1 MDIYLIRHPAV
12 QLQPGICYGQTDVA
26 LAANCAQMV
35 HLLQAKLADL
45 PQESI
50 IVTSPSQRCWQ
61 LATQLSFGSKVIIDN
76 RLQELNFGAWEM
88 QPWDAISPE
97 QLQWWL
103 DDYVNRAPPQG
114 ESYQA
119 LLARSQACW
128 HSLLT
133 ILAPTMLVVTHAGV
147 IRALLAYLLDI
158 PLRKSFSLQVDYNSI
173 TKVYYNHTTAL
184 PMIEYIN
191 N

>member
-1 MDIYLIRHPAV
+1 
-12 QLQPGICYGQTDVA
+12 LQPGICYGQTDVA
-26 LAANCAQMV
+26 LAANLAQTI
-35 HLLQAKLADL
+35 HLFQAKLANL
-45 PQESI
+45 PQETF
-50 IVTSPSQRCWQ
+50 IVTSPLQRCWQ
-61 LATQLSFGSKVIIDN
+61 LATQLSLGSEVIIDN

-88 QPWDAISPE
+88 QPWEAIPPE

-119 LLARSQACW
+119 LLKRSQACW
-128 HSLLT
+128 QSLLT
-133 ILAPTMLVVTHAGV
+133 ILAPTVLVITHAGV
-147 IRALLAYLLDI
+147 IRALLAYLLGI
-158 PLRKSFSLQVDYNSI
+158 PLRKSFSLQVNYNSI
-173 TKVYYNHTTAL
+173 TKVYYNHTTPW